1 MLCLGS
7 GLSPS
12 LGSLSL
18 REQPLRPH
26 IRVHPARAEQEW
38 MVRGGQGEMQQSE
51 ENKPKT
57 SFLLGAVRKTPG
69 GELIAAVIWHQVIL
83 WCCLGWSLQRTT
95 LIQKH

>member
-7 GLSPS
+7 GLSLS

-18 REQPLRPH
+18 WEQLLRPH

-51 ENKPKT
+51 ENKTNPKPP
-57 SFLLGAVRKTPG
+57 F
-69 GELIAAVIWHQVIL
+69 
-83 WCCLGWSLQRTT
+83 C
-95 LIQKH
+95 